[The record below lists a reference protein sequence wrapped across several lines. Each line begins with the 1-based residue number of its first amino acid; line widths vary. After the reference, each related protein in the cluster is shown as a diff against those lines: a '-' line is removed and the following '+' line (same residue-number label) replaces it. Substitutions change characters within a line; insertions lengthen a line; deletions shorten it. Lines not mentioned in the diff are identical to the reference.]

1 MEVKATIKFARISP
15 KKAAS
20 TVAALRKQ
28 KVAGALEQLRF
39 TNNKTAGIV
48 YKLLHSAVSNAK
60 NNYNLKEDN
69 LLIKT
74 ITVSDGPRYKRYWLR
89 SRGSADTLLKR
100 TSHFNV
106 VLAEIKP
113 TTVKKVVK
121 PATVSPIKPSDKDND
136 STDSKTDHK
145 VRLADERRQGPAT
158 NVKNVFKNRTTN
170 K

>member
-15 KKAAS
+15 KKAAP
-20 TVAALRKQ
+20 TVAALRRK
-28 KVAGALEQLRF
+28 KVVGALDQLKF
-39 TNNKTAGIV
+39 TNNKTAHIV

-69 LLIKT
+69 LIIKT

-89 SRGSADTLLKR
+89 SRGAADTLLKR

-113 TTVKKVVK
+113 TTAVKKVVK
-121 PATVSPIKPSDKDND
+121 PVVAPTKPVDDEETTETKGGP
-136 STDSKTDHK
+136 K
-145 VRLADERRQGPAT
+145 VRLADQQRQGPAT
-158 NVKNVFKNRTTN
+158 TVKNVFKNRTTN